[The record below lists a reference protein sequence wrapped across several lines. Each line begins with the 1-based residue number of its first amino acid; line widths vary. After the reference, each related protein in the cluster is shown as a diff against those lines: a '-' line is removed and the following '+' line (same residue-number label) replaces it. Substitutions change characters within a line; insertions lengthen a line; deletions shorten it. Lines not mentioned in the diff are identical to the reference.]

1 MTKKSIQ
8 TMEASMNL
16 SRLIPLLSF
25 LITVGGCAA
34 SDLIG
39 EPIVDMKGVDPSG
52 YQTDLAEC
60 KSYAKDVDVQG
71 RTLSNIL
78 KGAFI
83 GGIFGAIFDSGLI
96 DEGAGLGGV
105 SKGSNAHGDAIL
117 ETDQVLRNCLN
128 NRGYVIL
135 N

>member
-1 MTKKSIQ
+1 
-8 TMEASMNL
+8 MNP

-25 LITVGGCAA
+25 LITIGGCTA

-39 EPIVDMKGVDPSG
+39 EPIVDMKDVDTRA

-60 KSYAKDVDVQG
+60 KSYAKDVDVKG
-71 RTLSNIL
+71 RTVSNIL

-83 GGIFGAIFDSGLI
+83 GGIFGAIFDSGYV

-105 SKGSNAHGDAIL
+105 SKGSEAHEGAIF
-117 ETDQVLRNCLN
+117 ETDEVLRNCLN